1 MAYNEYMKSILE
13 ALNWRYATKVFDKDK
28 KVSDVDLAELLEALR
43 LTPSSF
49 GLQPWK
55 FIVVKDPAVRAK
67 LRAVAWDQ
75 SAVTDASYF
84 IIFTALRD
92 MNEAHADRFLG
103 MMSETTGTPIEK
115 LAGYKK
121 MILDFISAM
130 DERARGEWN
139 ARQVYIALGELLTL
153 CAVKEIDACPMEGFD
168 PQKFD
173 EILGLANTP
182 YTTRVACA
190 IGYRSS
196 EDKYALAKK
205 VRFNKDEVI
214 SEN

>member
-1 MAYNEYMKSILE
+1 MKNIIE

-28 KVSDVDLAELLEALR
+28 KVGETELAELFEALR

-55 FIVVKDPAVRAK
+55 FIVVKNPVVRAK

-75 SAVTDASYF
+75 SAVTDASHF
-84 IIFTALRD
+84 IVFTALRD
-92 MNEAHADRFLG
+92 MNEAHIDRFLKT
-103 MMSETTGTPIEK
+103 MSETTGTPIEK
-115 LAGYKK
+115 LTNYKK
-121 MILDFISAM
+121 MILDFVSVM

-139 ARQVYIALGELLTL
+139 ARQVYIALGELLAL

-168 PQKFD
+168 QKKFD
-173 EILGLANTP
+173 GILGLVGTP
-182 YTTRVACA
+182 YATRVACA

-196 EDKYALAKK
+196 DDKYALAKK
-205 VRFNKDEVI
+205 VRFDKNEVI
-214 SEN
+214 SEI